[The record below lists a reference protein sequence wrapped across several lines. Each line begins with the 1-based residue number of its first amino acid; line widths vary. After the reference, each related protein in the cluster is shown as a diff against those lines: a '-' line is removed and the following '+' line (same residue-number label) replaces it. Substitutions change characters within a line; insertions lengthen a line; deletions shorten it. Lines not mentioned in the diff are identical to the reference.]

1 MTCARIPT
9 ARTLFPTFNET
20 NAFASSLQVP
30 SYQPV
35 SGVELCAR
43 VRTFLGNRRPLYII
57 MMSSNDEYTNCVQA
71 LDNGADDFIS
81 KPPIAEEL
89 LARLRTA
96 DRVTSMQY
104 ELLRLAT
111 IDFLTGLS
119 NRRGFFENAAKVVIS
134 AQHGSDLSAIML
146 DLDHFKQI
154 NDTHGH
160 EIGDVVL
167 KRVAAEIPPTPRV
180 VGRLGGEEFGLL
192 VEENISDAV
201 NLAQGLRCRVEELR
215 IFAGEKPI
223 SVTCSLGAA
232 EWEAGDT
239 IDTLLRRADVAL
251 YEAKRT
257 GRNKVVIGGPSA
269 PSDQLREWRGTARR
283 SNRPS

>member
-1 MTCARIPT
+1 MTNIP
-9 ARTLFPTFNET
+9 
-20 NAFASSLQVP
+20 NAF
-30 SYQPV
+30 
-35 SGVELCAR
+35 
-43 VRTFLGNRRPLYII
+43 RRWT
-57 MMSSNDEYTNCVQA
+57 MA
-71 LDNGADDFIS
+71 ADDFIS

-96 DRVTSMQY
+96 NRVTSMQY

-167 KRVAAEIPPTPRV
+167 ERGCCRDFRQRPEFSRRLSRRRRIWITRGREYFGCRQSCSRAKMSRRGIEDFCWREANFRNLQSRRCSSGKPAIPSILC
-180 VGRLGGEEFGLL
+180 LGGPMWRYTKRNEQ
-192 VEENISDAV
+192 AV
-201 NLAQGLRCRVEELR
+201 TKL
-215 IFAGEKPI
+215 
-223 SVTCSLGAA
+223 S
-232 EWEAGDT
+232 
-239 IDTLLRRADVAL
+239 
-251 YEAKRT
+251 
-257 GRNKVVIGGPSA
+257 
-269 PSDQLREWRGTARR
+269 
-283 SNRPS
+283 